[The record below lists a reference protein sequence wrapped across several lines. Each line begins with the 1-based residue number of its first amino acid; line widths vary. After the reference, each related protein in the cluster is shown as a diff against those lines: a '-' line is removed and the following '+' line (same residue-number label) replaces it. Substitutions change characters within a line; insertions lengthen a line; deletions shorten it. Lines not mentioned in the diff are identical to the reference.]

1 MPGFL
6 VNVSSMV
13 KCAHGGMATPSA
25 GFPRVLAAGQPVVL
39 ITAPYQVAGCA
50 LPPPPAANGP
60 CVTGVFSVAS
70 TRVLANGMPILL
82 LDSKALCVPT
92 GTPLLVALT
101 QTRVTGI

>member
-1 MPGFL
+1 MPGFIL
-6 VNVSSMV
+6 NVSSMV

-25 GFPRVLAAGQPVVL
+25 TFPRVLVAGQPVVQ

-60 CVTGVFSVAS
+60 CVTGIFSVAS

-82 LDSKALCVPT
+82 QDSKALCAPS
-92 GTPLLVALT
+92 GTPLLVTLT
-101 QTRVTGI
+101 QTRVMGT